1 VVRRSCL
8 RWSMAMAA
16 ALDAGL
22 APGRASSQEP
32 PAPSSEPAASPAPSP
47 SPATPPPLPLVPD
60 STFSAVR
67 GQRVILTTRTGAH
80 LRVLVLSSDEDSLIV
95 ATVPNGVIAVVAKRE
110 VFDIRVVTT
119 SQTPLAPPAS
129 RQPEPPPAPAP
140 PHTHHFGLEF
150 GVVPSAMVDLDYG
163 HFLGFANVSIL
174 LPFISANAPE
184 SGFPFAGLA
193 STQLWAFAIGVGFT
207 SRLLPTS
214 RWQYDLFA
222 IGGGSNWSPGSA
234 FAVPYG
240 AGGAG
245 VGLHVTLDR
254 GFTLGIKAPVLGYG
268 KGASGGGTP
277 GVATFFSYALAGMPL
292 LSFGYRF

>member
-16 ALDAGL
+16 ALEAGL

-32 PAPSSEPAASPAPSP
+32 PPPSTEPAASPAPLP
-47 SPATPPPLPLVPD
+47 SRATPLPLVPD
-60 STFSAVR
+60 SSFSAVR
-67 GQRVILTTRTGAH
+67 GQRVVLTTRTGAY
-80 LRVLVLSSDEDSLIV
+80 LWVLVLSTDGDSLIV
-95 ATVPNGVIAVVAKRE
+95 ATVPNGVIAVVPKRE
-110 VFDIRVVTT
+110 VLDVETT
-119 SQTPLAPPAS
+119 SHTPLAPPAS

-140 PHTHHFGLEF
+140 PNTRHFGLEL

-174 LPFISANAPE
+174 LPFISANAPQ
-184 SGFPFAGLA
+184 SGFPFGGVAP
-193 STQLWAFAIGVGFT
+193 TQLWAFAIGAGFT
-207 SRLLPTS
+207 SRLFSTS

-222 IGGGSNWSPGSA
+222 VGGGSNWSPGNA

-268 KGASGGGTP
+268 KGASGGGTA
-277 GVATFFSYALAGMPL
+277 GVATYFSYALAGMPL

>member
-1 VVRRSCL
+1 
-8 RWSMAMAA
+8 MAMAA
-16 ALDAGL
+16 ALDAAL

-32 PAPSSEPAASPAPSP
+32 APPPSEPAASPAPAP

-60 STFSAVR
+60 SSYSAVL
-67 GQRVILTTRTGAH
+67 GQRVILPTRPGAH
-80 LRVLVLSSDEDSLIV
+80 LRVLVLSSRDDSLIV
-95 ATVPNGVIAVVAKRE
+95 ATVPNGVIAVVPKRE

-119 SQTPLAPPAS
+119 SHTPLAPPAS
-129 RQPEPPPAPAP
+129 RQPEPPRAP
-140 PHTHHFGLEF
+140 PNTRQFGLEF

-184 SGFPFAGLA
+184 SGFPFAGLGP
-193 STQLWAFAIGVGFT
+193 TQLWAFAIGVGFT
-207 SRLLPTS
+207 ARLLPTS

-222 IGGGSNWSPGSA
+222 IGGGSNWSPGNA

-245 VGLHVTLDR
+245 VGLHVTLDG
-254 GFTLGIKAPVLGYG
+254 GFTLGIKGPVLGYG
-268 KGASGGGTP
+268 KGASGGGTA
-277 GVATFFSYALAGMPL
+277 GVGTFFSYALAGMPL